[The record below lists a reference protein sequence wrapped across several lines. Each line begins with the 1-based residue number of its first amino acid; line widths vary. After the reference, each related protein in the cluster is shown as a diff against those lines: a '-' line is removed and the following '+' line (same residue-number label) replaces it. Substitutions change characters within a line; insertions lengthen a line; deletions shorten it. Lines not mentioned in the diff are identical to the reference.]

1 MDRFAVDIL
10 AQIGD
15 FNAPILPVNTFVFS
29 IDTNIE
35 VRDVYD
41 KVLEFISESGVYKG
55 LKVESAECGFCI
67 SGYAMD
73 SNNEIVTRRFYLS
86 GLRRI

>member
-1 MDRFAVDIL
+1 MERFAVDIS

-35 VRDVYD
+35 VREVYD
-41 KVLEFISESGVYKG
+41 KVLEFISQSGVYKG
-55 LKVESAECGFCI
+55 LKVEPVECGLCI
-67 SGYAMD
+67 SGNAMD

>member
-1 MDRFAVDIL
+1 MERFAVDIS

-15 FNAPILPVNTFVFS
+15 FDAPILPVNTFVFS
-29 IDTNIE
+29 IDANIE

-41 KVLEFISESGVYKG
+41 KVLEFIGQSGVYKG
-55 LKVESAECGFCI
+55 LEVEQIECGFCI
-67 SGYAMD
+67 HGRAMD
-73 SNNEIVTRRFYLS
+73 SNNEIATRRFYLS